1 MTSVYKYDIGVRI
14 EKTTR
19 RWPSTSEKRSRF
31 ESLVDDAIHPVRLAG
46 SSVSPPDVL
55 NETGV
60 RAVRSG
66 IMNGMKIIRNII
78 VIFALSAVAVAT
90 SACPD
95 KGPAEKAGE
104 KIDDAIDKTKDA
116 AEDATK

>member
-1 MTSVYKYDIGVRI
+1 MR
-14 EKTTR
+14 
-19 RWPSTSEKRSRF
+19 
-31 ESLVDDAIHPVRLAG
+31 
-46 SSVSPPDVL
+46 
-55 NETGV
+55 
-60 RAVRSG
+60 
-66 IMNGMKIIRNII
+66 GMKIIRNII